1 VTNLTLPF
9 PKLLWARIAGG
20 ALLVICLSGLLGNNL
35 AVGDVAG
42 TARNILAHDR
52 EFRIG
57 IWGEL
62 LMLNADIVL
71 AVAFFALLK
80 PVNPPLALLGTL
92 WRFANAVL
100 LGSGVVASL
109 VALDI
114 LGASP
119 QGTKLGETQLWTS
132 AHQFLDIHGTAMEV
146 GLIFFGLGACVHAC
160 LLWRARYIPRALSG
174 AYVAVALLIAVS
186 FSSAIVFPV
195 LDAVID
201 PWSIIPDFIVEL
213 AVALWLLIRG
223 VDPSGPLEA

>member
-1 VTNLTLPF
+1 VTNLTLPISQ
-9 PKLLWARIAGG
+9 LRWARIAGG
-20 ALLVICLSGLLGNNL
+20 ALLVICLSSLLSNNL
-35 AVGDVAG
+35 VGNAAT

-62 LMLNADIVL
+62 LMLNGDIIL

-80 PVNPPLALLGTL
+80 PVSLPLALLGTL

-100 LGSGVVASL
+100 LEGGVVASL

-114 LGASP
+114 FGASS
-119 QGTKLGETQLWTS
+119 QGTTLGETQLWTS

-160 LLWRARYIPRALSG
+160 LLWRARYTRSRK
-174 AYVAVALLIAVS
+174 S
-186 FSSAIVFPV
+186 C
-195 LDAVID
+195 
-201 PWSIIPDFIVEL
+201 E
-213 AVALWLLIRG
+213 
-223 VDPSGPLEA
+223 